1 MYKIDFL
8 QESIEQFEELLKEL
22 ESQNAPID
30 AIELVK
36 ESIRTNKILLG
47 NCISKEIETRG
58 LPAPVAEAIAPE
70 ESSGLTVGDSL
81 TTSELVELF
90 GTEKIKDSYSKTKK
104 LAKNPREAILKE
116 ASRQLVLEKYKEG
129 RQLLYKIIKIY
140 DEVKP
145 IETNGYIEKSETV
158 PLIQALVLHLLSN
171 KNGTL
176 ILTSNKLAMYINMV
190 NGNYGNMNIEASIC
204 DNEYEERFIKS
215 EITREVKGSLERA
228 LTSMKKRHL
237 LYYNTNLFIVP
248 YGESERVAT
257 PEEKKIITKA
267 RKQACK
273 ELGCSNYNMVRF
285 SGKAGLFHT
294 IVKNKLV
301 GWNYDYINYYFEG
314 FEVNADV
321 VETKHELE
329 KALKELKQLELNTV
343 IYNKL
348 LDRLTEKYNLDGVGF
363 GDKVKL
369 RFLPPPNTSKK
380 YLDTYVK
387 LEN

>member
-1 MYKIDFL
+1 MVNEFFI
-8 QESIEQFEELLKEL
+8 ESLVEYQKLYGEL
-22 ESQNAPID
+22 EDIGVPTEALQM
-30 AIELVK
+30 VK
-36 ESIRTNKILLG
+36 ESISNIKVMIEKRESRNLENRALL
-47 NCISKEIETRG
+47 
-58 LPAPVAEAIAPE
+58 APVAAARAPE
-70 ESSGLTVGDSL
+70 EASGLKVGNSL

-90 GTEKIKDSYSKTKK
+90 GTEKIKNSYSKTKK

-116 ASRQLVLEKYKEG
+116 ASRQLELEQYKEG
-129 RQLLYKIIKIY
+129 RQVLYKIIKIY

-190 NGNYGNMNIEASIC
+190 NSNYSNMNIEASIC
-204 DNEYEERFIKS
+204 GNEYEERFIKS

-228 LTSMKKRHL
+228 LISMKKRHL

-248 YGESERVAT
+248 YGESERIAT
-257 PEEKKIITKA
+257 PEEKKVITKA

-285 SGKAGLFHT
+285 SGKVSLFHT
-294 IVKNKLV
+294 IVKNKFV
-301 GWNYDYINYYFEG
+301 SWDYDYINYYFEG

-321 VETKHELE
+321 VETRHELE
-329 KALKELKQLELNTV
+329 KTLKELKQVELNTV

-363 GDKVKL
+363 GDNVKL
-369 RFLPPPNTSKK
+369 RFIPPPTTSKK
-380 YLDTYVK
+380 YLDAYVK